1 MSSVL
6 FLARHAKGKSAKSF
20 TAATSN
26 TIDPK
31 VQVLI
36 KLYSSS
42 RGSTATGNKAIGSK
56 AATTSNHANA
66 TSHTL
71 TRRHV
76 AEHVASAVAHV
87 FHPASLDMGKVQ
99 PTPGV
104 YHSPLNSTKDAA

>member
-36 KLYSSS
+36 KLYSS
-42 RGSTATGNKAIGSK
+42 RGSTATGNKAIGNK

-66 TSHTL
+66 ASHTL

-87 FHPASLDMGKVQ
+87 FHPASLDMGKVR
-99 PTPGV
+99 PTPGA
-104 YHSPLNSTKDAA
+104 YHSPLSSTKDAA

>member
-20 TAATSN
+20 TVATSN

-36 KLYSSS
+36 KLYSS
-42 RGSTATGNKAIGSK
+42 RGSTATGNKAIGNK
-56 AATTSNHANA
+56 VETTSNHANA

-87 FHPASLDMGKVQ
+87 FHPASLDKGKVR
-99 PTPGV
+99 PTPGA
-104 YHSPLNSTKDAA
+104 YHSPLSSTKDVA

>member
-20 TAATSN
+20 TAATNSN

-36 KLYSSS
+36 KLYSS
-42 RGSTATGNKAIGSK
+42 RGSTATGNKAIGNK
-56 AATTSNHANA
+56 AETTSNHANA

-87 FHPASLDMGKVQ
+87 FHPASFDMGKVQ

-104 YHSPLNSTKDAA
+104 YHSPLSSTKDVA